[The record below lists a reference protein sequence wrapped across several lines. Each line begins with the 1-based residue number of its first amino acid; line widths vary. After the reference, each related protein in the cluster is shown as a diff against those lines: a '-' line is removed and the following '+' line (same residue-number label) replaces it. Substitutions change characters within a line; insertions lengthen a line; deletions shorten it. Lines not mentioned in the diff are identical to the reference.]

1 MYLVCNGNL
10 LFHGCVPANEDGS
23 FAEVV
28 IDGKP
33 YAGKAL
39 FDKADA
45 LVRQGFFTKWGTP
58 EREQGLDFFWYM
70 WCGTNSPLF
79 GKDKMTTFERYFIT
93 DKTTHEEHK
102 NPYFKLAEHEDF
114 AVKILKEFGLSDD
127 PDSHIIN
134 GHVPVKIKKGESPI
148 KANGRIFVIDGG
160 MSKAYQSTTGIA
172 GYTLIYNSQH
182 MILSC
187 HDPFVTVNEAIRSEV
202 DIHSTQQT
210 VYTPSRRKRVADT
223 DVGRSLTERIADLEL
238 LLQAYRSGTIKQH
251 TK

>member
-1 MYLVCNGNL
+1 
-10 LFHGCVPANEDGS
+10 
-23 FAEVV
+23 
-28 IDGKP
+28 
-33 YAGKAL
+33 
-39 FDKADA
+39 
-45 LVRQGFFTKWGTP
+45 
-58 EREQGLDFFWYM
+58 M

-79 GKDKMTTFERYFIT
+79 GKDKMTTFERYFID
-93 DKTTHEEHK
+93 DKATHEEHK

-114 AVKILKEFGLSDD
+114 AIKILEEFGLSAD

-187 HDPFVTVNEAIRSEV
+187 HDPFVTVNEAIRTET

-210 VYTPSRRKRVADT
+210 VYTPATRKRVADT
-223 DVGRSLTERIADLEL
+223 DVGKTLTERIEDLTRL
-238 LLQAYRSGTIKQH
+238 LSAYRSGAIKEH
-251 TK
+251 SR

>member
-1 MYLVCNGNL
+1 
-10 LFHGCVPANEDGS
+10 
-23 FAEVV
+23 
-28 IDGKP
+28 
-33 YAGKAL
+33 
-39 FDKADA
+39 
-45 LVRQGFFTKWGTP
+45 
-58 EREQGLDFFWYM
+58 M

-79 GKDKMTTFERYFIT
+79 GKDKMTTFERYFIE
-93 DKTTHEEHK
+93 DKTTHEDHK

-114 AVKILKEFGLSDD
+114 AIKILMEFGLSDA

-172 GYTLIYNSQH
+172 GYTLIYNSQC

-202 DIHSTQQT
+202 DIHSTQQI
-210 VYTPSRRKRVADT
+210 VYTPAVRKRVADT
-223 DVGRSLTERIADLEL
+223 DVGKTLLERIDDLKL
-238 LLQAYRSGTIKQH
+238 LLEAYRSGTIKQH
-251 TK
+251 AR